1 MKDVIQYSGEQMD
14 RNVQLVKEKLAE
26 LMNAIHE
33 LRLSIRDEDTERKQK
48 LEEDIEGLN
57 GMLHAYR
64 MILRHMDYAAHAYTE
79 TENST
84 AKMIGGLLHDE

>member
-1 MKDVIQYSGEQMD
+1 MD
-14 RNVQLVKEKLAE
+14 QNVQLAKEKLAE
-26 LMNAIHE
+26 LMNAVHE
-33 LRLSIRDEDTERKQK
+33 LRLSIRDEDAERKQK

-57 GMLHAYR
+57 GMLHTYR

-84 AKMIGGLLHDE
+84 AKLMGGLLHDD